1 MWGNAERAAR
11 GEPASVLSPP
21 LVARD
26 RTVPLQRVRVHEYLI
41 MATTLLWTR
50 LPDMPG
56 AIGLARRACDTN
68 GNGELEAVEGLLD
81 VAEELWSQALAI
93 EDPDA
98 ARVYSR
104 AAGRTLQIADSIVLD
119 V

>member
-1 MWGNAERAAR
+1 M
-11 GEPASVLSPP
+11 
-21 LVARD
+21 ARD

-50 LPDMPG
+50 LPDTPG
-56 AIGLARRACDTN
+56 AVGLARRACDTN
-68 GNGELEAVEGLLD
+68 GSSELAAVEALLD
-81 VAEELWSQALAI
+81 LAQELWTQSLAI

-98 ARVYSR
+98 ARTYGR
-104 AAGRTLQIADSIVLD
+104 AAARTLQIADSIVLD